1 MKRINLKNQN
11 FQVLKIW
18 MKKITIGKDYFLVI
32 EKIVLGIISHS
43 SFMWI
48 NALYSCFLG
57 IARHLCIA
65 NLKSNHKKQCKTYV
79 KVAILLILASIVY
92 GLYNSIELFS
102 GKATTYHLYIAI
114 GIAAFTFFEF
124 GFSIKELIRVSKIHS
139 PISKA
144 LAYINFSSI
153 CTSFVLT
160 QVVLTALQPEENYAV
175 GNGISAIMFSLIIFI
190 TGIVMLKNAKKLN
203 KVTKNSKN

>member
-11 FQVLKIW
+11 FQELKIW
-18 MKKITIGKDYFLVI
+18 MKKITIGKDYFLEI
-32 EKIVLGIISHS
+32 ENIVLGIISHS

-92 GLYNSIELFS
+92 GVYNSIELFS

-175 GNGISAIMFSLIIFI
+175 GNGISAIIFSLIIFI

-203 KVTKNSKN
+203 KVTKISKN

>member
-1 MKRINLKNQN
+1 MEKKKIKKKN
-11 FQVLKIW
+11 FQEMKIL
-18 MKKITIGKDYFLVI
+18 MKKITIGKDYFLVL
-32 EKIVLGIISHS
+32 EKMILGIVAHS

-57 IARHLCIA
+57 LARHLCIA
-65 NLKSNHKKQCKTYV
+65 NIKASYQKQYNAYV

-92 GLYNSIELFS
+92 GVYNSIVLFS
-102 GKATTYHLYIAI
+102 GRVTSYHLYIAI

-124 GFSIKELIRVSKIHS
+124 GLSVKELIQVRKIHS

-160 QVVLTALQPEENYAV
+160 QVVLTALKPEENHAI
-175 GNGISAIMFSLIIFI
+175 GNGISAIMFSIIIFI
-190 TGIVMLKNAKKLN
+190 AGIIMIKNRKKLKRN
-203 KVTKNSKN
+203 KSV

>member
-65 NLKSNHKKQCKTYV
+65 
-79 KVAILLILASIVY
+79 I
-92 GLYNSIELFS
+92 
-102 GKATTYHLYIAI
+102 
-114 GIAAFTFFEF
+114 
-124 GFSIKELIRVSKIHS
+124 
-139 PISKA
+139 
-144 LAYINFSSI
+144 
-153 CTSFVLT
+153 
-160 QVVLTALQPEENYAV
+160 
-175 GNGISAIMFSLIIFI
+175 
-190 TGIVMLKNAKKLN
+190 
-203 KVTKNSKN
+203 